1 MNLYVTLI
9 LSFLLFTGALLWL
22 LSGHRLLSSRLM
34 KIKVIVTLV
43 VVFGLVVI
51 FIVTKN
57 RNLQYEVSVSE
68 DADIDELEENFNI
81 VEKEDSIWIIQEKP
95 VNPSRV
101 AI

>member
-22 LSGHRLLSSRLM
+22 LSGHRLFSSRLM

-81 VEKEDSIWIIQEKP
+81 VEKGDSIWIIQEKA
-95 VNPSRV
+95 SKSE
-101 AI
+101 